1 MVDATDAIKFDLL
14 SLDTTNL
21 ESLKHL
27 NATIFPIK
35 YPPKFYKEIMKP
47 LNKAFSKLAFIKNE
61 LIGAICCE
69 VVPEKKDPARKRLCI
84 STIGVKA
91 EYQCRSVGSK
101 LLKSCILAAKVDKSL
116 QDVFLHVQT
125 DNHDAIKFYGRF
137 GFENRR
143 EVKNY
148 YRRMQHI
155 PGVPRSKH
163 CFEMVLKI
171 PRGEKRKRGG
181 DGTPTFDD
189 KKMMM
194 NQKEDEE
201 EKNFVVID
209 TCDLIGDYDTVPEVV
224 LGKKCAA
231 NTFGMAR
238 KNGENDSNVD
248 DLDNIEAPQS
258 T

>member
-1 MVDATDAIKFDLL
+1 MGDTTDAIKFDLL
-14 SLDTTNL
+14 PLDTINL

-27 NATIFPIK
+27 NAAIFPIK

-47 LNKAFSKLAFIKNE
+47 RNIAFSKLAFIKNE

-69 VVPEKKDPARKRLCI
+69 VVAEKKDAARNRLCI
-84 STIGVKA
+84 STIGVKS
-91 EYQCRSVGSK
+91 EYQCRSVGSE
-101 LLKSCILAAKVDKSL
+101 LLKSCILAAKGDKSL

-171 PRGEKRKRGG
+171 PRGGEKRKRG
-181 DGTPTFDD
+181 DGTSTLDD
-189 KKMMM
+189 KKMIK
-194 NQKEDEE
+194 QKGGEE

-224 LGKKCAA
+224 LGNCAPIK
-231 NTFGMAR
+231 FGMAR
-238 KNGENDSNVD
+238 KNGENDSGNVD
-248 DLDNIEAPQS
+248 NLDSIEAPQS